1 MHPRYGMGFA
11 RVTELTLM
19 NLHPGPAKK
28 AILIGADGASM
39 GLLRRMAANVEG
51 GIVYEALEDPN
62 WYLRES

>member
-1 MHPRYGMGFA
+1 
-11 RVTELTLM
+11 M